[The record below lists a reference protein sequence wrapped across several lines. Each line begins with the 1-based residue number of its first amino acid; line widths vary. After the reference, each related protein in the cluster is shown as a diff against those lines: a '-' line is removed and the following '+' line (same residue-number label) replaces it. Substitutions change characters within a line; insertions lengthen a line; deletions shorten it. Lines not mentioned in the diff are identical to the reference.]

1 MKKVMSLNKLIGKPI
16 SNYNSV
22 SANYTKLMR
31 TEEPVTI
38 GIIHVEPGGII
49 GYHDAPVAQAFI
61 VMEGEGWIKGA
72 DGNRQ
77 MLNTGEGV
85 LWDKGE
91 GHESGSE
98 QGMTVLVL
106 QGENLTEQKI
116 GE

>member
-1 MKKVMSLNKLIGKPI
+1 
-16 SNYNSV
+16 
-22 SANYTKLMR
+22 
-31 TEEPVTI
+31 
-38 GIIHVEPGGII
+38 
-49 GYHDAPVAQAFI
+49 
-61 VMEGEGWIKGA
+61 
-72 DGNRQ
+72 